1 MANSSA
7 STISPR
13 PQIALPPDGAPVVL
27 VAEDHE
33 DTRFLLKM
41 LLSLR
46 GLAVVEATNGEEA
59 VEVAGRERPDLI
71 LMDGSLP
78 KLDGCAATRRMRSL
92 DLLREVPIVF
102 LSGHA
107 DQDSQA
113 AARDAGCDEYMIK
126 PLDTALLD
134 RILTRRIV
142 RRGACVSGETH

>member
-1 MANSSA
+1 M
-7 STISPR
+7 
-13 PQIALPPDGAPVVL
+13 L

-33 DTRFLLKM
+33 DTRFLLKT
-41 LLSLR
+41 LLTFR
-46 GLAVVEATNGEEA
+46 GLSVVEATNGEEA

-78 KLDGCAATRRMRSL
+78 KMDGCAATRRMRSL
-92 DLLREVPIVF
+92 DPLRDVPIVF

-113 AARDAGCDEYMIK
+113 AARDAGCDEYMTK

-134 RILTRRIV
+134 RILARRLARV
-142 RRGACVSGETH
+142 GAVASGETH